1 MNKEKFLNYFKKNGK
16 KTEQGEEIVVTKI
29 VSAATKEVTNAELRF
44 VADEVEKSHARPKQ
58 YQKDIPEKL
67 KKEIGHH
74 ALTYGTASAVK
85 KYSKKFPKYKII
97 RTSVNNW
104 KKKCNTGEDVVFKKP
119 GRPNLLNQ
127 SLIKKVKDIA
137 IGTRQAG
144 GVINRRQ
151 ILNIAKGVVKSNN
164 PEILV
169 EFGGTVELTN
179 RWARSILSDMNWCKR
194 KGTTGKVEPSPQ
206 FLAEE
211 KFTFQRAISSKISM
225 HDIPSYLVLNIDQ
238 TPLSYVSPGK
248 YSFSFKGSKHVP
260 IKGVDD
266 KRQITAT
273 FAVSSTGEFLPMQL
287 IYGGKTK
294 RSLPR
299 YEFPVS
305 FSVGFTA
312 NHWSNTDKSLEFFD
326 EIIFPYL
333 EKKKEENGLPN
344 EQHSLVIMDTF
355 KGQDNDILK
364 EFCSKNRCE
373 LVIVPHNLTNKFQP
387 LDLSVNKAAKA
398 FVQNQYNDWFSDQV
412 ARQLKKGI
420 APADIKISSKLS
432 DLKPRHAGWIVNLFN
447 HMQEEAELIEK
458 GFSEAGISEA
468 INNAQS
474 VYERVE
480 NPFRE

>member
-1 MNKEKFLNYFKKNGK
+1 
-16 KTEQGEEIVVTKI
+16 
-29 VSAATKEVTNAELRF
+29 
-44 VADEVEKSHARPKQ
+44 
-58 YQKDIPEKL
+58 
-67 KKEIGHH
+67 
-74 ALTYGTASAVK
+74 
-85 KYSKKFPKYKII
+85 
-97 RTSVNNW
+97 
-104 KKKCNTGEDVVFKKP
+104 
-119 GRPNLLNQ
+119 
-127 SLIKKVKDIA
+127 
-137 IGTRQAG
+137 
-144 GVINRRQ
+144 
-151 ILNIAKGVVKSNN
+151 
-164 PEILV
+164 
-169 EFGGTVELTN
+169 
-179 RWARSILSDMNWCKR
+179 
-194 KGTTGKVEPSPQ
+194 
-206 FLAEE
+206 
-211 KFTFQRAISSKISM
+211 M

-305 FSVGFTA
+305 FSVRFTA

-364 EFCSKNRCE
+364 EFCSTNRCE

-398 FVQNQYNDWFSDQV
+398 FIQNQ
-412 ARQLKKGI
+412 
-420 APADIKISSKLS
+420 
-432 DLKPRHAGWIVNLFN
+432 
-447 HMQEEAELIEK
+447 
-458 GFSEAGISEA
+458 
-468 INNAQS
+468 
-474 VYERVE
+474 
-480 NPFRE
+480 